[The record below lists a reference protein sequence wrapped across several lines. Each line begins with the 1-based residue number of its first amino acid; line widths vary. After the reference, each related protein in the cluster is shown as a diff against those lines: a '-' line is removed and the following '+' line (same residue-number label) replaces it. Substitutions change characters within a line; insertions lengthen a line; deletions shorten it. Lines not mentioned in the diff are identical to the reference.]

1 MLAVYL
7 GLLGILRA
15 PA

>member
-15 PA
+15 PI